1 MGPTQ
6 RPFPKS
12 HKIKMRNVLQF
23 LATEE
28 PEAQSLHGSIIPL
41 VVFPVKNRCLTS
53 QFGQAYT
60 RVVTDLPQLLDK
72 TKDYLSDDRLALVE
86 EAYRFALHAHDG
98 QLRQSGE
105 PYIQHSLETA
115 LILADLKL
123 DASSI
128 AAALLH
134 DVPEDCGVPLSE
146 IEEKFGPEIGKL
158 VDGVTKL
165 GHISGHVLVKP
176 TKEDLQAESLRKM
189 LVAMA
194 EDLRVVFI
202 KLADRLHNMRTL
214 EALPLAKRRA
224 IAKETMEVYAP
235 LAHRLGIGVLQ
246 SELEELAFYHL
257 EPLKYRNL
265 KRILSRRETERE
277 QAISQVIAILE
288 AELAKAKIK
297 AKICGRSKST
307 YSFYRKMERYSAQNK
322 DLDDIHDILAVRVL
336 VDKVEHCYHALGI
349 IHSLWHPISGEFD
362 DYIAMPKENG
372 YQSLHT
378 AVLCFGTPLEIQIRT
393 HEMHRNAEYG
403 IASHWAYKEGLK
415 QDQFELR
422 IARLRQLLD
431 WHKEVT
437 GTAQF
442 LESVKADVFQ
452 DQVFVYTPKGD
463 IKNLPAGSTAL
474 DFAYHIHTDVGHR
487 CVGAKVNGKL
497 VSLTSFLRNGDTVE
511 VLVGKEAK
519 GPSRDWLNP
528 NLGYVRT
535 TKARDRIRQWFKK
548 EARSDNIEKGR
559 EILEKE
565 LRRLGTS
572 LANREDIAE
581 SFKYESV
588 DDFYEA
594 MGCGEISA
602 AQIALKLAVQEEQP
616 RVAQPIPKTIT
627 EPLGIKVL
635 GAGDLLTRLANCC
648 KPVPGDDI
656 VGYVTRSAGVTVHRK
671 DCPNVVNEK
680 EKERLVSVEWGR
692 VDQLYPVIVR
702 IDAWDRVGLLRD
714 ISTLVSNE
722 SVNISSVRT
731 DSHADS
737 STSLFLTLETRGV
750 SQLSRLLSKLEG
762 IAGVMNVTR
771 DSEAG

>member
-1 MGPTQ
+1 MRASE
-6 RPFPKS
+6 RPLPES
-12 HKIKMRNVLQF
+12 HEIKMGDVLQF
-23 LATEE
+23 FATEE
-28 PEAQSLHGSIIPL
+28 FEAQSLHVSIIPL
-41 VVFPVKNRCLTS
+41 VLHPVKERCLTHE
-53 QFGQAYT
+53 FGRAYT
-60 RVVTDLPQLLDK
+60 QSVTDFPQLLDK
-72 TKDYLSDDRLALVE
+72 AKGYLSDDRLALVE
-86 EAYRFALHAHDG
+86 EAYRFALGAHDG

-105 PYIQHSLETA
+105 PYVQHSLETA
-115 LILADLKL
+115 IILVDLKL

-134 DVPEDCGVPLSE
+134 DVPEDCNVPLSE

-165 GHISGHVLVKP
+165 GHMSGQVLGKP
-176 TKEDLQAESLRKM
+176 SKEDLHAESLRKM

-214 EALPLAKRRA
+214 EALPLARRRA
-224 IAKETMEVYAP
+224 IARETMEVYAP

-265 KRILSRRETERE
+265 KRILSRREVERE
-277 QAISQVIAILE
+277 HAIAQTTSILE
-288 AELAKAKIK
+288 TELGKAKIK
-297 AKICGRSKST
+297 CKIYGRSKST

-322 DLDDIHDILAVRVL
+322 DLDDIHDILALRVL
-336 VDKVEHCYHALGI
+336 VDKVEDCYHALGI

-393 HEMHRNAEYG
+393 HEMHRSAEYG

-474 DFAYHIHTDVGHR
+474 DFAYHIHTDIGHR
-487 CVGAKVNGKL
+487 CVGAKINGKL

-511 VLVGKEAK
+511 VLVGKEDK

-565 LRRLGTS
+565 LRRLGTT
-572 LANREDIAE
+572 LTNREELAE
-581 SFKYESV
+581 SFKFESV

-594 MGCGEISA
+594 IGYGEISA

-616 RVAQPIPKTIT
+616 RVAQTIPKAIT

-648 KPVPGDDI
+648 KPVPGDEI
-656 VGYVTRSAGVTVHRK
+656 IGYVTRSAGVTVHRQ
-671 DCPNVVNEK
+671 DCPNVVKEK
-680 EKERLVSVEWGR
+680 ERERLVSVEWGR
-692 VDQLYPVIVR
+692 VDQLYPVAVR

-714 ISTLVSNE
+714 ISTLVSAE
-722 SVNISSVRT
+722 GVNISSAKV
-731 DSHADS
+731 DSHGDGL
-737 STSLFLTLETRGV
+737 TSVFLTVETRGV
-750 SQLSRLLSKLEG
+750 SQLSRLLSRLEG

-771 DSEAG
+771 GSEG

>member
-1 MGPTQ
+1 
-6 RPFPKS
+6 
-12 HKIKMRNVLQF
+12 MRNVLQF
-23 LATEE
+23 FATEE
-28 PEAQSLHGSIIPL
+28 CDAQSLHDSIIPL
-41 VVFPVKNRCLTS
+41 AIYRVKERMLDS
-53 QFGQAYT
+53 QFGREYTQA
-60 RVVTDLPQLLDK
+60 VAEFPQLLEK
-72 TKDYLSDDRLALVE
+72 AKDYLSADRLGLLE
-86 EAYRFALHAHDG
+86 EAYRFALRAHDG

-105 PYIQHSLETA
+105 PYVQHSLETA
-115 LILADLKL
+115 LILVDLKL

-134 DVPEDCGVPLSE
+134 DVPEDCSVPLSE
-146 IEEKFGPEIGKL
+146 IERKFGPEIGKL

-165 GHISGHVLVKP
+165 GHMSGQVLGKP
-176 TKEDLQAESLRKM
+176 SKEDLQAESLRKM

-235 LAHRLGIGVLQ
+235 LAHRLGMGVLQ

-277 QAISQVIAILE
+277 QAIGQAIAILE
-288 AELAKAKIK
+288 AELAKAKVK
-297 AKICGRSKST
+297 AKIHGRSKST
-307 YSFYRKMERYSAQNK
+307 YSFYRKMERYMAQNK
-322 DLDDIHDILAVRVL
+322 DLDDIHDILALRVI
-336 VDKVEHCYHALGI
+336 VDRVEDCYHALGI

-372 YQSLHT
+372 YRSIHT

-403 IASHWAYKEGLK
+403 VASHWAYKEGLK
-415 QDQFELR
+415 QDEFELR

-474 DFAYHIHTDVGHR
+474 DFAYHIHTDLGHR

-497 VSLTSFLRNGDTVE
+497 VTLTYFLRNGDTVE
-511 VLVGKEAK
+511 ILVGKEDK

-535 TKARDRIRQWFKK
+535 SKARDRIRQWFKK
-548 EARSDNIEKGR
+548 EARSDNIDKGR

-581 SFKYESV
+581 SFKYQSV

-594 MGCGEISA
+594 IGYGEVSA

-616 RVAQPIPKTIT
+616 RITQTIPKTVT

-648 KPVPGDDI
+648 KPLPGDDI

-671 DCPNVVNEK
+671 DCPNVVHER

-692 VDQLYPVIVR
+692 VDQLYPVTMRV
-702 IDAWDRVGLLRD
+702 DAWDRVGLLRD
-714 ISTLVSNE
+714 ISTLVSSE
-722 SVNISSVRT
+722 AVNISSVKA
-731 DSHADS
+731 DSHADG
-737 STSLFLTLETRGV
+737 STSIFLTLETRGV
-750 SQLSRLLSKLEG
+750 SQLSQLLSKIEG
-762 IAGVMNVTR
+762 IAGVVNVTR
-771 DSEAG
+771 GSEAG

>member
-1 MGPTQ
+1 MTSEFGRDYTQ
-6 RPFPKS
+6 AVTDFP
-12 HKIKMRNVLQF
+12 QF
-23 LATEE
+23 L
-28 PEAQSLHGSIIPL
+28 
-41 VVFPVKNRCLTS
+41 
-53 QFGQAYT
+53 
-60 RVVTDLPQLLDK
+60 DK
-72 TKDYLSDDRLALVE
+72 AKSYLSGERLALVE
-86 EAYRFALHAHDG
+86 EAYRYALQAHDG
-98 QLRQSGE
+98 QLRQSGG

-115 LILADLKL
+115 VILADLKL

-134 DVPEDCGVPLSE
+134 DVSEDCSVPLSE

-165 GHISGHVLVKP
+165 GHISGQVLGKP
-176 TKEDLQAESLRKM
+176 SKEDLQAESLRKM

-235 LAHRLGIGVLQ
+235 LAHRLGIGLIQ
-246 SELEELAFYHL
+246 SELEDLAFYHL
-257 EPLKYRNL
+257 EPIRYRSL
-265 KRILSRRETERE
+265 KRMLSRREMERE
-277 QAISQVIAILE
+277 QAMSQAKEILVR
-288 AELAKAKIK
+288 ELDKANIK
-297 AKICGRSKST
+297 AKISGRSKT
-307 YSFYRKMERYSAQNK
+307 IYSFHRKMERYSAQNK
-322 DLDDIHDILAVRVL
+322 DLEDIHDILALRVL
-336 VDKVEHCYHALGI
+336 VDRVEDCYHALGI

-362 DYIAMPKENG
+362 DYIAVPKEND
-372 YQSLHT
+372 YRSLHT

-403 IASHWAYKEGLK
+403 VASHWSYKEGLK

-497 VSLTSFLRNGDTVE
+497 VTLTSYLRNGDTVE
-511 VLVGKEAK
+511 ILVGRDDK
-519 GPSRDWLNP
+519 GPSRDWLNT
-528 NLGYVRT
+528 NLGYVHT
-535 TKARDRIRQWFKK
+535 SKARDRIRQWFKK
-548 EARSDNIEKGR
+548 EARSDNIDKGR

-572 LANREDIAE
+572 LTNREEIAQ
-581 SFKYESV
+581 SFKYQSV
-588 DDFYEA
+588 EDFYEA
-594 MGCGEISA
+594 IGYGDISA
-602 AQIALKLAVQEEQP
+602 SQIALKLAVQEEQP
-616 RVAQPIPKTIT
+616 KVAQTIPKAIT

-635 GAGDLLTRLANCC
+635 GAGDLLTRLAACC
-648 KPVPGDDI
+648 KPVPGDEI
-656 VGYVTRSAGVTVHRK
+656 IGYVTRSAGVTVHRQ
-671 DCPNVVNEK
+671 DCPNVIKEK

-692 VDQLYPVIVR
+692 VDQLYPVVVR

-714 ISTLVSNE
+714 ITTLVSNE
-722 SVNISSVRT
+722 GVNISSIKS
-731 DSHADS
+731 DNHDDN
-737 STSLFLTLETRGV
+737 STSIFLALETKGV
-750 SQLSRLLSKLEG
+750 SQLSRLLSKIEG
-762 IAGVMNVTR
+762 VVGVVNVTR
-771 DSEAG
+771 SSEPK